1 MANAKVSKKIQELI
15 KTATPKQKAILVV
28 MNYTDK
34 KQLREKPLLT
44 DEEVE
49 SIKDSLTPDEAR
61 EYNKWICCY
70 NVYAEIAPIIG
81 LAIAQYK
88 EQAQEVCGYL
98 RIAESYSQE
107 KNHLNAIFESLKEAK
122 SKTALSAFGEALSTL
137 RFQYSELKRD
147 EEGYIEIDTTN
158 LFTHIRQM
166 IKQMGWAMMALKSFI
181 IALDDWTKRH
191 KSKKLM
197 PPVLVEALDD
207 IKIDSAIDIPP
218 TYSRRLLKD
227 RIRRA
232 EKRGETYTPTAAE
245 LNKALFPCYEEM
257 PEDKEFITMWSNRI
271 AKTENSL
278 NNGK

>member
-1 MANAKVSKKIQELI
+1 MRKSQLSKKIQEVI

-34 KQLREKPLLT
+34 KQLREEPLLT

-49 SIKDSLTPDEAR
+49 SVKDSLTPDEAR
-61 EYNKWICCY
+61 EYNRWIGCY

-88 EQAQEVCGYL
+88 EQAQEVGGYL

-107 KNHLNAIFESLKEAK
+107 ENHLNTIFSELKETGN
-122 SKTALSAFGEALSTL
+122 KTALSALSTSLSHL
-137 RFQYSELKRD
+137 RFKFAELKRD

-166 IKQMGWAMMALKSFI
+166 IKQMGWAIMALKAFI
-181 IALDDWTKRH
+181 VAIDEWTKSH

-197 PPVLVEALDD
+197 PPVLVDALDD
-207 IKIDSAIDIPP
+207 IRTDSAIDIPP
-218 TYSRRLLKD
+218 TYSRKYLKEK
-227 RIRRA
+227 IAKGYEPTIA
-232 EKRGETYTPTAAE
+232 EQE
-245 LNKALFPCYEEM
+245 KAIFPCYEEM
-257 PEDKEFITMWSNRI
+257 PLDENFLDIWRKRLVKI
-271 AKTENSL
+271 ENSIL
-278 NNGK
+278 R